1 MTTNTISLEEQVA
14 SLTKI
19 VESIIASL
27 RQRDKQINFMM
38 KRIIDLTQKSLRMS
52 PNCQPS
58 KFQQFDGKGN
68 PRQHVGHFM
77 ETCNNVKTDGDLMV
91 KQFVR
96 TLKENALGWYTDL
109 EPRIIDSWEQH
120 EPHENGKMNQD
131 YIHHW
136 RNLSLNW
143 KERLS
148 KSLALNICIQGMNW
162 GLCYFLQGI
171 KPKSF
176 EGLTIQVHD
185 KELSMMIAGNLEPLV
200 QDLKKGKKKQETYKG
215 EKKYLFPDFDVASM
229 LEELLKNKLIQLP
242 KMKPLKKAD
251 KLDNPNY
258 CKYHRLISHSQNHIL
273 KGLII
278 RGCLKIINL

>member
-68 PRQHVGHFM
+68 PRQHVAHFM
-77 ETCNNVKTDGDLMV
+77 ETCNN
-91 KQFVR
+91 QFVR

-120 EPHENGKMNQD
+120 EH

-200 QDLKKGKKKQETYKG
+200 QDLKK

>member
-19 VESIIASL
+19 VESIITSL

-68 PRQHVGHFM
+68 PRQHVAHFM

-96 TLKENALGWYTDL
+96 TLKENALGCL
-109 EPRIIDSWEQH
+109 LA
-120 EPHENGKMNQD
+120 HENGKMNQD

-171 KPKSF
+171 KPKIF

-200 QDLKKGKKKQETYKG
+200 QDPKKGS
-215 EKKYLFPDFDVASM
+215 V
-229 LEELLKNKLIQLP
+229 
-242 KMKPLKKAD
+242 
-251 KLDNPNY
+251 
-258 CKYHRLISHSQNHIL
+258 
-273 KGLII
+273 
-278 RGCLKIINL
+278 